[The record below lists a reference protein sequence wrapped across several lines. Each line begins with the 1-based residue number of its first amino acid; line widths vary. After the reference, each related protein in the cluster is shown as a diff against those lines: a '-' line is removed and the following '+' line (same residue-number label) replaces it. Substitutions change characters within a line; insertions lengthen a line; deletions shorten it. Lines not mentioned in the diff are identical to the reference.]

1 MHIRPIPDMKPAE
14 GGSLAAAFPTASV
27 AAERCAS
34 DLGHRIRALREARGI
49 SRRQLAFESN
59 VSERYLAQVETG
71 SGNISVMLLARVAD
85 ALRVGVVDLFTA
97 DDREP
102 DEDGTRHLRIALI
115 GLRGAGKS
123 TLGAMLA
130 KAQRIT
136 LVELNREVT
145 RETGLPTSEV
155 MSLYGA
161 AGYRRIEQRVLERAV
176 RERREAVI
184 VAGGGIVN
192 CEEAF
197 DFLRAH
203 CFTVWIRAH
212 PEEHMARVLAQG
224 DLRPMAG
231 HVEAMDDLRRMLSAR
246 EPLYRKADLVIDTS
260 GETVRQSFAKLKREL
275 ASANVAA

>member
-1 MHIRPIPDMKPAE
+1 VKRSEDTAIADTATVP
-14 GGSLAAAFPTASV
+14 LAAAERV
-27 AAERCAS
+27 ACDHGR
-34 DLGHRIRALREARGI
+34 RIRRLREERGM
-49 SRRQLAFESN
+49 SRRLLALESS
-59 VSERYLAQVETG
+59 VSERYLAHVESG
-71 SGNISVMLLARVAD
+71 SGNISVMLLVRVAD
-85 ALRVGVVDLFTA
+85 ALAVDVVELFA
-97 DDREP
+97 PDGGEPENDRARR
-102 DEDGTRHLRIALI
+102 TRIALI

-130 KAQRIT
+130 KAHRVP

-155 MSLYGA
+155 MSLYGT

-176 RERREAVI
+176 RERGEAVI

-197 DFLRAH
+197 DFLLAH
-203 CFTVWIRAH
+203 CFTIWIRAR

-231 HVEAMDDLRRMLSAR
+231 HAEAMDDLRRILTVR
-246 EPLYRKADLVIDTS
+246 EPLYRRADLAIDTS
-260 GETVRQSFAKLKREL
+260 GETARQSFAKLKREL
-275 ASANVAA
+275 ASTNAA

>member
-1 MHIRPIPDMKPAE
+1 MKRSDDTAVADLMPAP
-14 GGSLAAAFPTASV
+14 SPS
-27 AAERCAS
+27 AERFAA
-34 DLGHRIRALREARGI
+34 DLGRRIRTLRETQSL
-49 SRRQLAFESN
+49 SRRQLALESN
-59 VSERYLAQVETG
+59 VSERYLAHVESG

-85 ALRVGVVDLFTA
+85 ALRVGVVDLFA
-97 DDREP
+97 RDDDVP
-102 DEDGTRHLRIALI
+102 QNDLSRHARIALI

-130 KAQRIT
+130 KAHRIP
-136 LVELNREVT
+136 LVELNREVAH
-145 RETGLPTSEV
+145 ETGLPTSEV
-155 MSLYGA
+155 MSLYGTG
-161 AGYRRIEQRVLERAV
+161 GYRRIEQRVLERAV
-176 RERREAVI
+176 HERAEAVI

-197 DFLRAH
+197 DFLLAH
-203 CFTVWIRAH
+203 CFTVWVRAR

-231 HVEAMDDLRRMLSAR
+231 HVEAMDDLRHILATR

-275 ASANVAA
+275 ASMNVAA